1 MPSMHTR
8 SCNHVCGCRVHC
20 RRSERCTSQ
29 AVQRSCCKAA
39 WSDQVHAAALH
50 VCAACRSPRALPL
63 LIARVRLRAA
73 GLLPTS
79 AQAARRAAR
88 APEPSRA
95 CCSGFLRPRDDVAAR
110 AAVGER
116 RGLELRAGRCRHRR
130 AGSAKPTVTWRST
143 AVYGTCGG
151 TRRRRSRAG
160 WEGRVG
166 GWAGLWQRGT
176 RTTLHCWTSVQTLWC
191 GRGAVRGKA
200 GASTCA
206 RTCRRRPRREP
217 RAAMAVQGASHVFCI
232 SKHK

>member
-1 MPSMHTR
+1 MHTR

-63 LIARVRLRAA
+63 LIARARLRAA

-95 CCSGFLRPRDDVAAR
+95 CCSDFLRPRDDVAAR

-130 AGSAKPTVTWRST
+130 AGSAKPTATRRST
-143 AVYGTCGG
+143 AIYGTCGG
-151 TRRRRSRAG
+151 SCRRRSRAG
-160 WEGRVG
+160 WEGLFG
-166 GWAGLWQRGT
+166 LGWAVAAWYTHGVAL
-176 RTTLHCWTSVQTLWC
+176 LEVQSLWC
-191 GRGAVRGKA
+191 ARGAVRGNA
-200 GASTCA
+200 DDSTCA
-206 RTCRRRPRREP
+206 RTCRRRPRRAP
-217 RAAMAVQGASHVFCI
+217 
-232 SKHK
+232 